1 LFLIYYVYQAAK
13 SDPAPAP
20 ETEDLSHLNNENENE
35 EGDVV
40 DDDYDASFSKM
51 DFCFQSKQYLR
62 LGKVNKHDSSIEW
75 HVGNALWKLGKGR
88 TKAAVYVGVLEGDE
102 IVEG

>member
-1 LFLIYYVYQAAK
+1 MRKVMWLMTITTHLFQRCI
-13 SDPAPAP
+13 
-20 ETEDLSHLNNENENE
+20 
-35 EGDVV
+35 
-40 DDDYDASFSKM
+40 
-51 DFCFQSKQYLR
+51 CFQSKQYLR

-75 HVGNALWKLGKGR
+75 RVGNALWKLGKGR